1 MRHVFLAGA
10 CFIALA
16 GPLAGPAAAQPFRI
30 ALREDPDSL
39 DPTLART
46 YVSRIVFAGLC
57 DKLFDIN
64 AKLEIVPQLATGYEW
79 ADPKTLAIKLRP
91 GVLFQDGTK
100 MDAQAV
106 KYSLER
112 HLKMPGSFRRSEI
125 NAMDHVEVVDPLTV
139 KVVLKQPSAPF
150 LAQLTDRAGMI
161 VSPKAAEA
169 EGKDFQLKP
178 VCAGPFKF
186 VERVAQDHITL
197 ERFAQYW
204 DAKDIHLDRVVY
216 QTIPDSSIRL
226 ANLEAGSTE
235 LVEYVVPTDVDA
247 VKKNPKLKLAMMDA
261 LGFQTITFNVAN
273 GPRAKTP
280 IGQDARV
287 RRAFERAIDR
297 TALLQ
302 VVYNGLYA
310 PAAQGIPPASPMH
323 VASLKPQPRD
333 VAAAKALLK
342 EAGVKTPVVVH
353 LTVPNNPDLRQVG
366 EIVQAMAGEAGFDV
380 QITASEYASALNA
393 ATRGDFEAFLTAWS
407 GRVDPDGNLY
417 QFLHTNGALN
427 DTKYSNPTVDK
438 TLEEAREVADTAK
451 RRDLYGQMYAQETK
465 DLPIMYLWFQKSI
478 VGMQARVQGYRQV
491 PDGIVRL
498 QGVSLK

>member
-1 MRHVFLAGA
+1 MRHLFLAA
-10 CFIALA
+10 MCAVAFA
-16 GPLAGPAAAQPFRI
+16 GPLAAQPFRV

-79 ADPKTLAIKLRP
+79 ADPKTLVIKLRD
-91 GVLFQDGTK
+91 GVTFQDGTK
-100 MDAQAV
+100 MDAAAV
-106 KYSLER
+106 KYSLDR
-112 HLKMPGSFRRSEI
+112 HLTMQGSFRRSEI
-125 NAMDHVEVVDPLTV
+125 NAMDHVDVVDPLTV
-139 KVVLKQPSAPF
+139 KIALKEPSSPF

-169 EGKDFQLKP
+169 AGKDFQLKP
-178 VCAGPFKF
+178 VCAGPFRF

-204 DAKDIHLDRVVY
+204 DAANIHLDQVVY
-216 QTIPDSSIRL
+216 QTIPNSSIRV
-226 ANLEAGSTE
+226 ANLSAGSTD
-235 LVEYVVPTDVDA
+235 LVEYIIPTDVDA
-247 VKKNPKLKLAMMDA
+247 VTKNSKLKLAMMDS
-261 LGFQTITFNVAN
+261 LGFQTIEFNVAN
-273 GPRAKTP
+273 GARAKTP
-280 IGQDARV
+280 IGADARV

-297 TALLQ
+297 EALIQ

-323 VASLKPQPRD
+323 VPDAKPLGRD
-333 VAAAKALLK
+333 IDAAKALLK

-353 LTVPNNPDLRQVG
+353 LTVPNNPDLRQAG
-366 EIVQAMAGEAGFDV
+366 EVIQAMAGEAGFDV
-380 QITASEYASALNA
+380 QITASEYASALDA

-417 QFLHTNGALN
+417 QFLHSGGALN
-427 DTKYSNPTVDK
+427 DPRYANDAVDK
-438 TLEEAREVADTAK
+438 ALEDARMVADPAK
-451 RRDLYGQMYAQETK
+451 RRDLYGQMYAQEAK
-465 DLPIMYLWFQKSI
+465 DLPIMYLWYQKSI
-478 VGMQARVQGYRQV
+478 VGMQGRVQGYQQV

-498 QGVSLK
+498 QGVSLVK